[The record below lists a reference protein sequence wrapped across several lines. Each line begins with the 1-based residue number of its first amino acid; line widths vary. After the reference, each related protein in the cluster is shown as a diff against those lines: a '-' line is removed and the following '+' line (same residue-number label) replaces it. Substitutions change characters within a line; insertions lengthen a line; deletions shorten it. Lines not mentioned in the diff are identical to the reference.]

1 MEIQM
6 QSHLARGITRIAV
19 VVALALTAGLQA
31 VPVMAAED
39 PLVLG
44 KQLFTKTAVP
54 PCMLCHTLKEA
65 GASGAVG
72 PNLDELKPNAARIT
86 KALRDGLGQMPP
98 YKSLNE
104 EQILALARY
113 VSQATGG
120 GN

>member
-1 MEIQM
+1 M
-6 QSHLARGITRIAV
+6 QFHPMPGFTRIVAV
-19 VVALALTAGLQA
+19 AVFALTAGLQS
-31 VPVMAAED
+31 VPALAAED

-44 KQLFTKTAVP
+44 RQLFTKSAAP
-54 PCMLCHTLKEA
+54 PCMLCHTLKDA

-72 PNLDELKPNAARIT
+72 PNLDELKPNAARVA

-113 VSQATGG
+113 VAEVTGG
-120 GN
+120 NK